1 MTIVDI
7 AKESGYSVTTVSRV
21 LNDRKDVSPE
31 ARKKIMEIVEAHGFV
46 PNNNAK
52 RLKQNISKNILVLVK
67 GTSNMLF
74 ASIIED
80 IQSVIDETGYT
91 LTVTYLDED
100 DNIGREAIRLCR
112 ERKPL
117 GVLFLGGGRQDFGES
132 IDKFEIPCVLVTT
145 GADGW
150 DMKNLSSVAIDDEAA
165 AECAVDYLIENGHR
179 NIAEVGGNMELSETS
194 ISRHK
199 GYVNSLERHG
209 IKWDERYYEKAR
221 FSFDSAYE
229 AMTRLLE
236 KDIPITAVF
245 AISDV
250 MAIGAI
256 RAIRD
261 KGLSVPED
269 ISITGFDGTT
279 LADYY
284 NPKIVSIRQQHKELA
299 TRSVELLFNMIDLN
313 KVATHEIIPFEL
325 TKGESVKK
333 LIEL

>member
-52 RLKQNISKNILVLVK
+52 RLKQNTSKNILVLVK
-67 GTSNMLF
+67 GTFNMLF

-91 LTVTYLDED
+91 VTVTYLDED

-117 GVLFLGGGRQDFGES
+117 GVLFLGGGKQDFGES
-132 IDKFEIPCVLVTT
+132 IDKFDIPCVLVTA
-145 GADGW
+145 GADGF
-150 DMKNLSSVAIDDEAA
+150 DRKNLSSVAIDDEAA

-179 NIAEVGGNMELSETS
+179 NIAELGGNLELSETA

-199 GYVNSLERHG
+199 GYINSLERHG

-221 FSFDSAYE
+221 FSFDSAYA

-313 KVATHEIIPFEL
+313 KAATHEIIPFEL

-333 LIEL
+333 IN

>member
-1 MTIVDI
+1 M
-7 AKESGYSVTTVSRV
+7 
-21 LNDRKDVSPE
+21 
-31 ARKKIMEIVEAHGFV
+31 
-46 PNNNAK
+46 
-52 RLKQNISKNILVLVK
+52 
-67 GTSNMLF
+67 
-74 ASIIED
+74 
-80 IQSVIDETGYT
+80 
-91 LTVTYLDED
+91 
-100 DNIGREAIRLCR
+100 
-112 ERKPL
+112 
-117 GVLFLGGGRQDFGES
+117 LFLGGGRQDFGES

-179 NIAEVGGNMELSETS
+179 NIAEIGGNLELSETS

-221 FSFDSAYE
+221 FSFDSAYA

-284 NPKIVSIRQQHKELA
+284 NPKIVSIRQQHRELA
-299 TRSVELLFNMIDLN
+299 TRSVELTILIIYLIASRNEVIQDIRGIFRYKGHEFVTFIKKALPLASNEFLWGIGSKIQVGFNQ
-313 KVATHEIIPFEL
+313 T
-325 TKGESVKK
+325 
-333 LIEL
+333 

>member
-52 RLKQNISKNILVLVK
+52 RLKQNTSKNILVLVK
-67 GTSNMLF
+67 GTFNMLF
-74 ASIIED
+74 ASIIEE
-80 IQSVIDETGYT
+80 IQTVIDVTGYT
-91 LTVTYLDED
+91 VTVTYLDED
-100 DNIGREAIRLCR
+100 DNISKEATRLCR

-117 GVLFLGGGRQDFGES
+117 GVLFLGGGKQDFGES
-132 IDKFEIPCVLVTT
+132 VAKFDIPCVLVTT
-145 GADGW
+145 GAEGW
-150 DMKNLSSVAIDDEAA
+150 ELKNLSSVAIDDEAA
-165 AECAVDYLIENGHR
+165 AECAVDYLIQNGHR
-179 NIAEVGGNMELSETS
+179 NIAELGGNLEISETA

-199 GYVNSLERHG
+199 GYIKSLERHG

-261 KGLSVPED
+261 KGLSVPDD

-284 NPKIVSIRQQHKELA
+284 NPKIVSIRQHHKDLA
-299 TRSVELLFNMIDLN
+299 VRSVELLFNMIDLN
-313 KVATHEIIPFEL
+313 KPATHEIIPFEL
-325 TKGESVKK
+325 TVGESVKK
-333 LIEL
+333 ML